1 MKKILGVCGLL
12 TATAIGMAAQ
22 SSDERWLTRHDLNG
36 DGVADSVWCNPNA
49 DGGAGVVEVIDG
61 ATGALIVR
69 FVGDAGARF
78 GAAAS
83 AVDDISGDGLADLVV
98 GAPGQQRAS
107 LIDGP
112 FADVAEPIVSTSR
125 LSFVMAPPSDITVES
140 FGADVAGIH
149 DLDGDDVPDIR
160 VAATVV
166 SASGGSESLSLVYQ
180 SITGALIGIGR
191 RAGNL
196 RPLETARGDTDL
208 NVAVDTRDLATVVDG
223 LGMPSPEGAVD
234 GDVTRDGAIDGAD
247 VAMVLDALG
256 TQLYLPTAIDV
267 GPCASGSYA
276 VVTQEESMCI
286 ARLATSTIAA
296 EIMAG
301 IAVDQAGG
309 ETPIDPTEIIHP
321 LPNECGDKIAACL
334 SDPRVIAAV
343 QLVRNRCWPSGPP
356 NTVIGRIYCSPC
368 SEVPGQFE
376 AITRPRCGW
385 FQETGVDITICDRAP
400 DPCPTIAHELVHVSQ
415 ACANGLFSDS
425 CAAFGVRWRDRRG
438 IICKELEA
446 YAVASGC
453 GATSMHS
460 CCDSACKSAE
470 QFWQNSNALCLA
482 CCHHLV
488 NNGCCNGGL
497 LVPNC
502 ASESATLC
510 PTGEGNW
517 P

>member
-98 GAPGQQRAS
+98 GAPGQQRAY

-309 ETPIDPTEIIHP
+309 ETPFDPSEIIHP
-321 LPNECGDKIAACL
+321 LPNECGNKIAACL
-334 SDPRVIAAV
+334 SDPRVIAAA

-356 NTVIGRIYCSPC
+356 NTVIGHIYCSPC
-368 SEVPGQFE
+368 SERRNRGSTGY
-376 AITRPRCGW
+376 TRPQCDTPGVRK
-385 FQETGVDITICDRAP
+385 VDITICDRSDDA
-400 DPCPTIAHELVHVSQ
+400 CRTLAHELVHVSQ
-415 ACANGLFSDS
+415 ACQGGLFSNAT
-425 CAAFGVRWRDRRG
+425 CGEYWRTRFGTYSA
-438 IICKELEA
+438 ICRELEA
-446 YAVASGC
+446 YALTHVCGSASAIG
-453 GATSMHS
+453 
-460 CCDSACKSAE
+460 CCDEACRSVVAR
-470 QFWQNSNALCLA
+470 WQSDPISCIN
-482 CCHHLV
+482 CCHQMV
-488 NNGCCNGGL
+488 GEACCNGGL
-497 LVPNC
+497 LNPSCDTAAEGWC
-502 ASESATLC
+502 AR
-510 PTGEGNW
+510 GGR
-517 P
+517 